1 MPPARWS
8 WEKIFRWASI
18 FASGSVDLVHPETT
32 RAWQVADN
40 ANQIDDLGAVYAAS
54 QNRLRARLVGLGVPP
69 TDVEDLQH
77 EVFVVALRRRAA
89 LSSDAA
95 AAAWLN
101 QVCEFVALAH
111 RRKAYRRREIQKD
124 LPELDAGLLSALPG
138 DLGAGEHPPEQL
150 HRALAELKPLERD
163 LLALHLAAEVP
174 FRTLAELH
182 GCDVKTVRK
191 RFQAAAK
198 RLRRILE
205 AEAPR
210 PSLAAGAARSAR
222 GELAP
227 PSSRRSLPFAQLG
240 QSPSVAVGSLGNVL
254 ITCWRGALTPHA
266 LELVL
271 QAGDALVRRAGPR
284 IACLSVIDPA
294 WPVPHF
300 DERQRIFEALGFL
313 RKNCLAL
320 SLYGAHS
327 NLRMAE
333 QILRGLGFLLQARF
347 PLSAARDMSEA
358 AGWLLSHDGVQ
369 LAGRANAVERL
380 VAAARAVERA

>member
-1 MPPARWS
+1 M
-8 WEKIFRWASI
+8 AS
-18 FASGSVDLVHPETT
+18 
-32 RAWQVADN
+32 N
-40 ANQIDDLGAVYAAS
+40 ANQIETLGAVYSAS
-54 QNRLRARLVGLGVPP
+54 QNRLRARLVGLGVPL
-69 TDVEDLQH
+69 TDVEDLRH

-101 QVCEFVALAH
+101 QVCEFVALAY
-111 RRKAYRRREIQKD
+111 RRKAYRRREVQKE
-124 LPELDAGLLSALPG
+124 LPELDAEPVVVASGE
-138 DLGAGEHPPEQL
+138 GAGEQPSEQL
-150 HRALAELKPLERD
+150 HRALAELEPLERD

-205 AEAPR
+205 AEVPR
-210 PSLAAGAARSAR
+210 QTAGAGRSLRA
-222 GELAP
+222 EPA
-227 PSSRRSLPFAQLG
+227 PSSRGMALAQLG

-254 ITCWRGALTPHA
+254 ITCWRGALTPAA

-271 QAGDALVRRAGPR
+271 QAGEALMHRVGPR
-284 IACLSVIDPA
+284 IACLSIVDAA

-320 SLYGAHS
+320 SLSGAHP

-333 QILRGLGFLLQARF
+333 QILRGLGFLLQARY
-347 PLSAARDMSEA
+347 PLHAAQELPRA
-358 AGWLLSHDGVQ
+358 AAWLLSHDGVT
-369 LAGRANAVERL
+369 LAESANSVERL
-380 VAAARAVERA
+380 VVAARAVERA